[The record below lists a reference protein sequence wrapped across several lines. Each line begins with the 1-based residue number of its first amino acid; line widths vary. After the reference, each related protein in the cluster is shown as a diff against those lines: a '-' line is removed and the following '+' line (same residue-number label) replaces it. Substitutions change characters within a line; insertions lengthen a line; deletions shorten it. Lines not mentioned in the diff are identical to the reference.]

1 MRPLE
6 RCEICAGSGKIRGVF
21 HVMECAACNGGGL
34 VDAETHEALPYRD
47 LVEQLR
53 MRLTLVDQRLI
64 EQLQLM
70 STSRIPVIHGP
81 AGDQETAEGR
91 AVPPA
96 PPTVEYV
103 GQKNKYHRGGGN
115 WTGD

>member
-6 RCEICAGSGKIRGVF
+6 RCEICGGDGKIRGVF

-34 VDAETHEALPYRD
+34 VDAETHAALPYRE

-53 MRLTLVDQRLI
+53 LRVDQLAKQRNM
-64 EQLQLM
+64 QQAALM
-70 STSRIPVIHGP
+70 EAGLWPLKGP
-81 AGDQETAEGR
+81 AND
-91 AVPPA
+91 
-96 PPTVEYV
+96 YV
-103 GQKNKYHRGGGN
+103 GQNNKHHRGGGN